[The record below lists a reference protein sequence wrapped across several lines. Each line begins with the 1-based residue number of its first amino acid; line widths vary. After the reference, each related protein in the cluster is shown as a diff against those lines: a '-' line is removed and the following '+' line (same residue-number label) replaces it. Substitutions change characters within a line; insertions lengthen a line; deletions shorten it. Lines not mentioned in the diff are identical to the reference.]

1 MAELRKT
8 TNQLRSSNE
17 EQSSEVIRA
26 GEQLQLAL
34 AQLGLH
40 GRTRGKGSPLSE
52 DLKALL
58 DWASGMERERQ
69 SVVARLFGG
78 DGSGHSTADVLA
90 KLDEMYEERGSL
102 LLELEE
108 MQQSSSKLAED
119 HIFDL
124 KQSNED
130 LHIEI
135 DRLTAQNK
143 SLSRELAAYK

>member
-1 MAELRKT
+1 M
-8 TNQLRSSNE
+8 
-17 EQSSEVIRA
+17 
-26 GEQLQLAL
+26 
-34 AQLGLH
+34 
-40 GRTRGKGSPLSE
+40 
-52 DLKALL
+52 
-58 DWASGMERERQ
+58 
-69 SVVARLFGG
+69 ARLFGG
-78 DGSGHSTADVLA
+78 DGSGRSVADILA
-90 KLDEMYEERGSL
+90 KLDGMYEERGSL

-135 DRLTAQNK
+135 DRLTTQNK